1 MKPAVK
7 HRFLMLGLLG
17 TLSAFGPLSMDLY
30 LPALPV
36 IQHDVNASATLIQM
50 TITMSLLGLAGGQ
63 LIIGPLSD
71 HYGRK
76 WPLISGL
83 VLFTLASLG
92 IALSNNIWVIL
103 LLRLIQGIGGSAGQ
117 VLSRSIARDLFSG
130 HELTRYLSVLMAI
143 NGIFPIISPVL
154 GSGILTLTDWNGIFY
169 LLAAIGAILIV
180 LALTILPETLMVDQ
194 RTQAIGHAF
203 RGMGELVKTKSF
215 MTYVL
220 TRGLVYGA
228 LFSYI
233 SGSTFVYQQYYG
245 LSAGVFSIFY
255 AVNGLGI
262 VLITKLTGNLIG
274 KYTEKQL
281 LSVAIT
287 IGTLAGGVLLANALT
302 LNNFW
307 IMVVGLWIVVGMV
320 GMVNTTATSLGM
332 QQSGQ
337 QAGSASALL
346 GLGMNAIGGIMSPLV
361 GAFGTTSPL
370 PMASLIIA
378 AELAAYLLWTMNK
391 QTA

>member
-1 MKPAVK
+1 M
-7 HRFLMLGLLG
+7 
-17 TLSAFGPLSMDLY
+17 
-30 LPALPV
+30 
-36 IQHDVNASATLIQM
+36 
-50 TITMSLLGLAGGQ
+50 
-63 LIIGPLSD
+63 
-71 HYGRK
+71 
-76 WPLISGL
+76 
-83 VLFTLASLG
+83 
-92 IALSNNIWVIL
+92 
-103 LLRLIQGIGGSAGQ
+103 
-117 VLSRSIARDLFSG
+117 
-130 HELTRYLSVLMAI
+130 
-143 NGIFPIISPVL
+143 
-154 GSGILTLTDWNGIFY
+154 
-169 LLAAIGAILIV
+169 

-220 TRGLVYGA
+220 TQGLVYGA

>member
-154 GSGILTLTDWNGIFY
+154 GDGILTLTDWNGIFY

-220 TRGLVYGA
+220 TQGLVYGA

-307 IMVVGLWIVVGMV
+307 IMVVGLWVVVGMV

-370 PMASLIIA
+370 PMTSLIIA

>member
-220 TRGLVYGA
+220 TQGLVYGA

>member
-203 RGMGELVKTKSF
+203 RGMGGLVKTKSF

-220 TRGLVYGA
+220 TQGLVYGA

-307 IMVVGLWIVVGMV
+307 IMVVGLWVVVGMV

-391 QTA
+391 HTA

>member
-143 NGIFPIISPVL
+143 NGIFPIISPGFRKRDSHVDGL
-154 GSGILTLTDWNGIFY
+154 EWDIL
-169 LLAAIGAILIV
+169 
-180 LALTILPETLMVDQ
+180 
-194 RTQAIGHAF
+194 
-203 RGMGELVKTKSF
+203 
-215 MTYVL
+215 L
-220 TRGLVYGA
+220 TRRHWGH
-228 LFSYI
+228 SDC
-233 SGSTFVYQQYYG
+233 
-245 LSAGVFSIFY
+245 
-255 AVNGLGI
+255 
-262 VLITKLTGNLIG
+262 
-274 KYTEKQL
+274 
-281 LSVAIT
+281 
-287 IGTLAGGVLLANALT
+287 
-302 LNNFW
+302 
-307 IMVVGLWIVVGMV
+307 
-320 GMVNTTATSLGM
+320 
-332 QQSGQ
+332 
-337 QAGSASALL
+337 
-346 GLGMNAIGGIMSPLV
+346 V
-361 GAFGTTSPL
+361 GADDF
-370 PMASLIIA
+370 A
-378 AELAAYLLWTMNK
+378 
-391 QTA
+391 